1 MKNVLFVS
9 PYAVVPPRY
18 GGPLRVYNLCLNLSH
33 YYNVKQFAQQ
43 VQRSNISWNFSPLIQ
58 QVQPNYTEYSS
69 RNLLSLFLYA
79 VTSLKWNC
87 PPVWQSA
94 VLKISNPYWLRE
106 QLNWADIIHVEHP
119 WQFSWIYQQV
129 GNVKPIILSAHNVES
144 VLYKTEQILA
154 PRLVA
159 RRIIKA
165 IESQEAFA
173 VNQAN
178 HVLVTA
184 PEDLQGLVQK
194 YAMSP
199 LKATLIPNGVDCTM
213 LVPAD
218 SVLRKKRK
226 LELELSDQ
234 KVVVFS
240 GSMHRP
246 NAEAV
251 QQIINW
257 VNDWHSDR
265 ICFLIVG
272 TIGRMFSHIQH
283 PLIRFTGS
291 VEQTKPFFEAADIA
305 INPMISGSGTNLKQ
319 LEFMAMGLPTIATPI
334 GVRGI
339 PVIDGVHGYI
349 RKLNEFPYQISWLL
363 DNLDSQTDV
372 SNNARALIEQ
382 QFNWS
387 MIANKLLSV
396 YGKLSN

>member
-43 VQRSNISWNFSPLIQ
+43 VQRSNISLNLSPLIQ
-58 QVQPNYTEYSS
+58 KIQPNYIEYSS
-69 RNLLSLFLYA
+69 RNPLNLLLYA

-87 PPVWQSA
+87 PPVWQSV
-94 VLKISNPYWLRE
+94 VLKISNSSWLRE

-119 WQFSWIYQQV
+119 WQFSWIYKQV

-144 VLYKTEQILA
+144 ILYKPEQILA
-154 PRLVA
+154 PRLIACKV
-159 RRIIKA
+159 IQA
-165 IESQEAFA
+165 IQSQELFA
-173 VNQAN
+173 VNRAN
-178 HVLVTA
+178 HVVVTA
-184 PEDLQGLVQK
+184 PEDLQWLIEN

-199 LKATLIPNGVDCTM
+199 LKSTLVPNGVDCTA

-218 SVLRKKRK
+218 SVLKQQRKF
-226 LELELSDQ
+226 ELGLSD
-234 KVVVFS
+234 KKIIVFS

-246 NAEAV
+246 NVEAM

-257 VNDWHSDR
+257 VENWQDDR

-272 TIGRMFSHIQH
+272 TVGRIFPHIEH
-283 PLIRFTGS
+283 PLIKVTGS
-291 VEQTKPFFEAADIA
+291 VEQTKPFFEAADMA

-334 GVRGI
+334 GARGI
-339 PVIDGVHGYI
+339 PIIDGVHGYI
-349 RKLNEFPYQISWLL
+349 REIGEFPNQINWLL
-363 DNLDSQTDV
+363 ENLDSQTNIC
-372 SNNARALIEQ
+372 NNGRALVEK
-382 QFNWS
+382 QFDWS
-387 MIANKLLSV
+387 IITNKLLSV
-396 YGKLSN
+396 YEKFLK

>member
-1 MKNVLFVS
+1 MKNILFVS

-33 YYNVKQFAQQ
+33 YYSVKQFAQQ
-43 VQRSNISWNFSPLIQ
+43 VQRSNISWKLSPLIQ
-58 QVQPNYTEYSS
+58 QIQPNYTEYSS
-69 RNLLSLFLYA
+69 RNLLNLFLYA

-87 PPVWQSA
+87 PPVWQSVA
-94 VLKISNPYWLRE
+94 LKISNPYWLRE

-119 WQFSWIYQQV
+119 WQFSWVYKQV
-129 GNVKPIILSAHNVES
+129 GKIKPIIFSAHNVES
-144 VLYKTEQILA
+144 ILYKTEEIFA

-159 RRIIKA
+159 HKIIKA
-165 IESQEAFA
+165 IYSQELFA

-178 HVLVTA
+178 HVVVTA
-184 PEDLQGLVQK
+184 PEDLQLLVQK

-199 LKATLIPNGVDCTM
+199 LKATLVPNGVDCAAF
-213 LVPAD
+213 VPVD
-218 SVLRKKRK
+218 SVLRQKRK
-226 LELELSDQ
+226 LELGLSDK
-234 KVVVFS
+234 KVIVFS

-257 VNDWHSDR
+257 VENWHNDR

-272 TIGRMFSHIQH
+272 TVGRMFAHIQH

-291 VEQTKPFFEAADIA
+291 VEQTQPFFEAADIA

-334 GVRGI
+334 GARGI
-339 PVIDGVHGYI
+339 PIIDGVHGYI
-349 RKLNEFPYQISWLL
+349 RELSEFPNHINWLL
-363 DNLDSQTDV
+363 ENLDSQRDIG
-372 SNNARALIEQ
+372 NYGRALVEK
-382 QFNWS
+382 QFDWS
-387 MIANKLLSV
+387 TIANKLVSV
-396 YGKLSN
+396 YEKFLN